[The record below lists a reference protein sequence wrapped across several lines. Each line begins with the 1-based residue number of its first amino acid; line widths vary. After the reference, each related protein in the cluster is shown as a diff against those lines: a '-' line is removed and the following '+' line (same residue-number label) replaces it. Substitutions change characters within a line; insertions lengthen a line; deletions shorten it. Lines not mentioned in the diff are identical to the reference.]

1 MSLKFAKQCLKLEK
15 MKQLFPKNENLH
27 LMEKRS
33 PEFYKVIRIQTERF
47 RKSAI
52 PSMVKLL
59 NEHEAKKQK
68 QFKKLS
74 TIIPVNYVCNSLYHC
89 DNKNK
94 QLDLAFNN
102 VKPKD
107 RYFVLD

>member
-1 MSLKFAKQCLKLEK
+1 MRDKMCLKFAKQCLKLSK
-15 MKQLFPKNENLH
+15 MKDLFPKNESDH
-27 LMEKRS
+27 SMTKRNTDA
-33 PEFYKVIRIQTERF
+33 YKVVRASTERF

-74 TIIPVNYVCNSLYHC
+74 SIMPVNYVCNSLYHC

-94 QLDLAFNN
+94 H
-102 VKPKD
+102 
-107 RYFVLD
+107 

>member
-15 MKQLFPKNENLH
+15 MKQLFPKNENQH

-33 PEFYKVIRIQTERF
+33 PEFYKVVRIQTERF
-47 RKSAI
+47 CKSAI

-74 TIIPVNYVCNSLYHC
+74 NIIPVNYVCNSPHHC
-89 DNKNK
+89 DNKNI
-94 QLDLAFNN
+94 Q
-102 VKPKD
+102 
-107 RYFVLD
+107 